1 MHHRFYSASLT
12 SDAGTLEIARVV
24 RRDLLLE
31 RIGIALDALNHGE
44 EITLE
49 IGRIHDNAPDGPV
62 SEAGAMSTSDGI
74 GAADDHEIY
83 DVEIVG
89 PDDDPLGIIH
99 GIAAASPEAAC
110 DAPQVGQ
117 YLEQIREERPDAT
130 VGRVTRS

>member
-1 MHHRFYSASLT
+1 MHDRYAAREIEKLTERGPSAGEDFYRLKMTGTGETRWVNVTPAQA
-12 SDAGTLEIARVV
+12 DAIRDVLEP
-24 RRDLLLE
+24 E
-31 RIGIALDALNHGE
+31 RA
-44 EITLE
+44 
-49 IGRIHDNAPDGPV
+49 
-62 SEAGAMSTSDGI
+62 EAGAMSTSDGI
-74 GAADDHEIY
+74 GAADDDHEIY